1 MPSPDLRAA
10 LAVTSLARHLA
21 CVARSTGPRT
31 TLRPAGAG
39 SARQLDGDYEIVSLT
54 GTLSV
59 RRPFACPRT
68 RFCCASLTCLVVVPR
83 CCVWAQDTGHHL
95 HMSLSDK
102 ECRTYG
108 GHVLEGCMIRT
119 TAEIALGVVEGV
131 AFNRPVDSRT
141 GFKELS
147 VDEVG
152 KREGSK

>member
-1 MPSPDLRAA
+1 M
-10 LAVTSLARHLA
+10 
-21 CVARSTGPRT
+21 
-31 TLRPAGAG
+31 
-39 SARQLDGDYEIVSLT
+39 
-54 GTLSV
+54 
-59 RRPFACPRT
+59 
-68 RFCCASLTCLVVVPR
+68 VVVPR

-147 VDEVG
+147 VDELSSD
-152 KREGSK
+152 R

>member
-1 MPSPDLRAA
+1 
-10 LAVTSLARHLA
+10 
-21 CVARSTGPRT
+21 
-31 TLRPAGAG
+31 
-39 SARQLDGDYEIVSLT
+39 
-54 GTLSV
+54 
-59 RRPFACPRT
+59 
-68 RFCCASLTCLVVVPR
+68 
-83 CCVWAQDTGHHL
+83 
-95 HMSLSDK
+95 MSLSDK

-152 KREGSK
+152 SNNVAV